1 MLAIVSATLMRIA
14 SNAFMTFAWY
24 AHIKTMSGRAQ
35 SVKALMS
42 WDVALF
48 EYLLQV
54 PTNRIGS
61 SELPLPQLKI
71 LQEIISLSVFVPFAV
86 FYMRKPLRLDYGWA
100 APCMLAG
107 CLLHL
112 PRAERSIS
120 VPRETQCHSVRA
132 GAGCDRLARMR
143 CSSRTS
149 STVRPVL
156 AAMISTS
163 R

>member
-1 MLAIVSATLMRIA
+1 MLAIVSATFMRTA
-14 SNAFMTFAWY
+14 ANAFMTFARY
-24 AHIKTMSGRAQ
+24 AHIKSMSGRAW
-35 SVKALMS
+35 SVAALMS

-48 EYLLQV
+48 EYLLQA
-54 PTNRIGS
+54 PANRIGY

-86 FYMRKPLRLDYGWA
+86 SYMRKPLRLDYLWA
-100 APCMLAG
+100 GLCMLAA
-107 CLLHL
+107 CLLL
-112 PRAERSIS
+112 LRRAERSIS